1 MNKFKNI
8 KNFIFDCDG
17 VLYQDLDAVFGQVSK
32 RMTKYISEKLN
43 LDLKKAKELQTNYFH
58 KYNTSLNGLMI
69 HHKVEPEEF
78 LEYVHDINL
87 DFMQKDLVLRE
98 ELIKLDA
105 RKFVFTNGSNDHVK
119 NIIKHL
125 GIDGLFDGI
134 FDIKDCNLIP
144 KPSLEPYEKLVK
156 KFVLTYTRLS
166 KISASCFLHSNNI
179 TSNLISFKSHRL
191 IIFVKISFSIS
202 VCPHVITNICTY
214 WNVFKFI
221 RLSCFYIGVL
231 NNSI

>member
-69 HHKVEPEEF
+69 HHKVKPEEF

-87 DFMQKDLVLRE
+87 DFMEKDLVLRE

-119 NIIKHL
+119 NIIKHV

-156 KFVLTYTRLS
+156 KFDIIPEETIFIEDIAKNLEPAKKLGMKTVWLINNEHWGKKDSDKDFIDLKIKNLS
-166 KISASCFLHSNNI
+166 SFLREINI
-179 TSNLISFKSHRL
+179 LK
-191 IIFVKISFSIS
+191 VA
-202 VCPHVITNICTY
+202 
-214 WNVFKFI
+214 
-221 RLSCFYIGVL
+221 
-231 NNSI
+231 